1 MIYPKNFE
9 QKIGFN
15 EIRVLLNSHCLSSMG
30 RGRVEQM
37 QFETTPQVIRQ
48 LHQQV
53 HEFQARQNGLFRP
66 NHFREPDPAD
76 DTAKRPARLGF
87 NPRKRQRRLRQ
98 GKNRMAFIQERRPEC
113 KCRFRNRILRQGFQ
127 VHIQCRSGRRR
138 FHFIGI

>member
-53 HEFQARQNGLFRP
+53 QEFQQVMTEQTELPEDSFYDLGNG
-66 NHFREPDPAD
+66 
-76 DTAKRPARLGF
+76 G
-87 NPRKRQRRLRQ
+87 
-98 GKNRMAFIQERRPEC
+98 
-113 KCRFRNRILRQGFQ
+113 RIHVAQTLIIASFDGHSGTKQ
-127 VHIQCRSGRRR
+127 QCRSKAGDRIPCAAVPCEKACGRHREHNDGYR
-138 FHFIGI
+138 QQQPDPCEQAHSY